1 MQVKANLVPMVVQPF
16 AKKERVI
23 TPIRAADYGSFK
35 KESVMEPQVK
45 IKPLLNYS

>member
-1 MQVKANLVPMVVQPF
+1 MQVKANLVPMVVQPIRQ
-16 AKKERVI
+16 KERVI

-35 KESVMEPQVK
+35 KESVTKPEVK